1 MEIETQV
8 VGKVGILVLN
18 GRFDAQYSGEV
29 RKTIRNTVQFYK
41 RLVVDLEEVTFM
53 DSSALATLV
62 QGMKQC
68 RQAGGDLRVCSLQ
81 QPVRTI
87 FELTRLDKAFALF
100 SDRTSAVKSFN
111 A

>member
-1 MEIETQV
+1 MEIETTAE
-8 VGKVGILVLN
+8 GRVGILVLN

-29 RKTIRNTVQFYK
+29 RKTIRNTLQFYQ
-41 RLVVDLEEVTFM
+41 RLVIDLEEVGFM
-53 DSSALATLV
+53 DSAALATVV

-87 FELTRLDKAFALF
+87 FELTRLDKAFTLF
-100 SDRTSAVKSFN
+100 PNRPSAVKSFN

>member
-1 MEIETQV
+1 MEIETQAV
-8 VGKVGILVLN
+8 DKVGILVLN

-29 RKTIRNTVQFYK
+29 RKTIRNTMQFYT
-41 RLVVDLEEVTFM
+41 RMVVDLEEVTFM
-53 DSSALATLV
+53 DSAALATLV

-68 RQAGGDLRVCSLQ
+68 REAGGDLRVCSLQ

-87 FELTRLDKAFALF
+87 FELTRLDKAFTLF
-100 SDRTSAVKSFN
+100 PDRTTAVQSFN